1 MSCTILTDSDYA
13 IVDREII
20 EKLKIL
26 ASQSNLKRSRLC
38 LHQNLSDKVQ
48 EMVITVCRGS
58 YIPPHRQLNKK
69 KSYNVIEG
77 RMMIFFFDERGNIL
91 RKIEMGLPGSDKPF
105 IYRFSSSQ
113 WHTILPMTNSVTY
126 LETIS
131 GPYNKKE
138 TQFAKWAPSSDNS
151 KESIKTF
158 INNLTFN
165 K

>member
-1 MSCTILTDSDYA
+1 MANNI
-13 IVDREII
+13 
-20 EKLKIL
+20 
-26 ASQSNLKRSRLC
+26 AS
-38 LHQNLSDKVQ
+38 KVL
-48 EMVITVCRGS
+48 EHG
-58 YIPPHRQLNKK
+58 LG
-69 KSYNVIEG
+69 KS
-77 RMMIFFFDERGNIL
+77 L
-91 RKIEMGLPGSDKPF
+91 
-105 IYRFSSSQ
+105 
-113 WHTILPMTNSVTY
+113 TILPMTNSVTY